1 MEGTGRTSEGGC
13 ASLEGHAADAWNGT
27 PPGSYERPER
37 HAALVPG
44 AITAEREGEGGR
56 GGEGGCACRGEP
68 AGVFEPRVA
77 FCVFEPRVAC
87 GSQGES
93 SSLAS
98 W

>member
-1 MEGTGRTSEGGC
+1 MTGRTSEGGC

-44 AITAEREGEGGR
+44 AITAEREGEGGG

-77 FCVFEPRVAC
+77 C
-87 GSQGES
+87 GSYGER

>member
-1 MEGTGRTSEGGC
+1 
-13 ASLEGHAADAWNGT
+13 
-27 PPGSYERPER
+27 
-37 HAALVPG
+37 VPG
-44 AITAEREGEGGR
+44 AITAEREGKGGR
-56 GGEGGCACRGEP
+56 GWEGGCACQGEP

>member
-1 MEGTGRTSEGGC
+1 VGRALRGAARADLDWLPPSP
-13 ASLEGHAADAWNGT
+13 ASA
-27 PPGSYERPER
+27 RVVCVCVR
-37 HAALVPG
+37 
-44 AITAEREGEGGR
+44 GGR
-56 GGEGGCACRGEP
+56 AFRGAARADLDWDGGCACRGEP